1 MAYGKSNRPLLA
13 VLDRDEVFSWKLA
26 EYMNARSSFPFE
38 AAAFTKPDR
47 FLAFLEEQEVGVLLM
62 DEDLLY
68 EQSYEHFA
76 DKAARA
82 VPICLLLEG
91 SRREGPVE
99 AESPYRVLGRYRAAD
114 VLIDEILQICA
125 EAGEAL
131 VSVGSVS
138 GKQPADSGSERSR
151 RGFGEPAFGGLESQ
165 SAGKGE
171 VGAGLT
177 GGIRESGG
185 DIRESAGGV
194 RESGGAGPGLSVR
207 QLPQGCELICV
218 YSPIGRCGKTAFSL
232 ALGEILAEEKRVIY
246 LNLERYSGLR
256 DLGIVGEAAGDIN
269 DLVYYCRMDTDSLVY
284 RLSSL
289 VRTFRDLDYITPSV
303 SGEDIMRIS
312 AQEWKNV
319 FAALAAAGEYDV
331 VLVDLDISVEDAIL
345 LLNMSNRVYMPLL
358 HEKICEAKVAQFF
371 EAAGRLGAGALR
383 ERIRQ
388 VYLPPIREEL
398 WGLDT
403 SARLAR
409 GKMGAYVRKL
419 LSKDE

>member
-1 MAYGKSNRPLLA
+1 M
-13 VLDRDEVFSWKLA
+13 
-26 EYMNARSSFPFE
+26 
-38 AAAFTKPDR
+38 
-47 FLAFLEEQEVGVLLM
+47 
-62 DEDLLY
+62 
-68 EQSYEHFA
+68 
-76 DKAARA
+76 
-82 VPICLLLEG
+82 
-91 SRREGPVE
+91 
-99 AESPYRVLGRYRAAD
+99 
-114 VLIDEILQICA
+114 
-125 EAGEAL
+125 
-131 VSVGSVS
+131 
-138 GKQPADSGSERSR
+138 
-151 RGFGEPAFGGLESQ
+151 
-165 SAGKGE
+165 
-171 VGAGLT
+171 
-177 GGIRESGG
+177 
-185 DIRESAGGV
+185 
-194 RESGGAGPGLSVR
+194 R
-207 QLPQGCELICV
+207 QLPQGCELISV